1 MKGCWARKQMNFALL
16 VVPLVAGML
25 LGYFLRE
32 KKKANLGK
40 VTLGIIL
47 VLIFSLGFSIG
58 SNSELLNSLPE
69 VGLSAV
75 VIASL
80 AIVFSVVLVK
90 VGRRTAGLE

>member
-1 MKGCWARKQMNFALL
+1 MNFALL
-16 VVPLVAGML
+16 VVPLIAGML

-40 VTLGIIL
+40 VTFGIIL
-47 VLIFSLGFSIG
+47 VLIFSLGFGIG
-58 SNSELLNSLPE
+58 SNSELLKSLPE

-80 AIVFSVVLVK
+80 AIAFSVLLVK
-90 VGRRTAGLE
+90 LVGRMAGLK

>member
-1 MKGCWARKQMNFALL
+1 MNFVLL
-16 VVPLVAGML
+16 VVPLAAGML

-32 KKKANLGK
+32 KRKVNFGK

-47 VLIFSLGFSIG
+47 VLIFSLGFGIG
-58 SNSELLNSLPE
+58 SNSELLNSLPD
-69 VGLSAV
+69 VGLSAT

-90 VGRRTAGLE
+90 AVKRRAGLK

>member
-1 MKGCWARKQMNFALL
+1 MNFALL
-16 VVPLVAGML
+16 VVPLIAGML

-32 KKKANLGK
+32 KKKVNLGK
-40 VTLGIIL
+40 VTVGIVL
-47 VLIFSLGFSIG
+47 VLIFSLGFGIG

-80 AIVFSVVLVK
+80 AIVFSVILVK
-90 VGRRTAGLE
+90 AVRRTAGLE

>member
-1 MKGCWARKQMNFALL
+1 MNFALL
-16 VVPLVAGML
+16 VVPLVAGMV

-32 KKKANLGK
+32 KRKVNLPK

-58 SNSELLNSLPE
+58 SNSELLNSFPE

-90 VGRRTAGLE
+90 AVRRTAGLE

>member
-1 MKGCWARKQMNFALL
+1 MNFALL
-16 VVPLVAGML
+16 VVPLMAGML

-32 KKKANLGK
+32 KRKVNLGK

-47 VLIFSLGFSIG
+47 VLIFSLGFSIS
-58 SNSELLNSLPE
+58 SNNELLNSLPE

-90 VGRRTAGLE
+90 AVRRTVGLE

>member
-1 MKGCWARKQMNFALL
+1 MNFALL
-16 VVPLVAGML
+16 VVPLIAGML

-32 KKKANLGK
+32 KRRANLGK
-40 VTLGIIL
+40 VTFGIIL
-47 VLIFSLGFSIG
+47 VLIFSLGFGMG
-58 SNSELLNSLPE
+58 SNGELLKSLPE

-90 VGRRTAGLE
+90 VVRRTAGLV

>member
-1 MKGCWARKQMNFALL
+1 MNFGLL
-16 VVPLVAGML
+16 IVPLVAGML
-25 LGYFLRE
+25 FGYFLRE
-32 KKKANLGK
+32 KRKFNLGK
-40 VTLGIIL
+40 LTFGIIL
-47 VLIFSLGFSIG
+47 VLIFSLGFGIG

-90 VGRRTAGLE
+90 VGRGTAGLE

>member
-1 MKGCWARKQMNFALL
+1 MNFALL
-16 VVPLVAGML
+16 VVPLIAGML

-32 KKKANLGK
+32 KRKVNLGK
-40 VTLGIIL
+40 VTVGIIL
-47 VLIFSLGFSIG
+47 VLIFSLGFGIG

-80 AIVFSVVLVK
+80 AIVFSVILVK
-90 VGRRTAGLE
+90 AVRRTAGLE

>member
-1 MKGCWARKQMNFALL
+1 MNVALL

-25 LGYFLRE
+25 LGYSLRE
-32 KKKANLGK
+32 KRKVNLGK
-40 VTLGIIL
+40 ATFGIIL
-47 VLIFSLGFSIG
+47 VLIFSLGFGIG
-58 SNSELLNSLPE
+58 SNSELLNSLPD

-90 VGRRTAGLE
+90 AVRKMAGLE

>member
-1 MKGCWARKQMNFALL
+1 MNFTVL
-16 VVPLVAGML
+16 VVPLVAGIL

-32 KKKANLGK
+32 KRKVNLGK

-47 VLIFSLGFSIG
+47 VLIFSLGFGIG

-75 VIASL
+75 VIASV
-80 AIVFSVVLVK
+80 AIVFSVIFVK
-90 VGRRTAGLE
+90 VARRTAGLD